1 MRKAWV
7 VAAGFFLICALVVVA
22 VSQGWLASSAPLA
35 ILPTRVPGTPDPS
48 QAIKLQLVY
57 SSEKE
62 VWLKQSV
69 NTWLATNPTVDG
81 KPIQVELISRG
92 SQEIVTQLQDGS
104 LRPTAISP
112 ASTLQITQI
121 NAAQIDA
128 KTNLAADA
136 EPLLISPLVLTAY
149 EGSPA
154 ANLLKSQDPQ
164 LWQALHDGVLLPQRS
179 QKILFAQTSPTT
191 SNSGF
196 QAWILMAYAYHNK
209 ATGLTAGDVND
220 PKFVEWLQ
228 GYAKNVEQFAESTGS
243 LMQKMVQFGPSSY
256 GAAVVYE
263 STALEYLP
271 KAQGRF
277 GKLILVYP
285 PQNLYSDHPL
295 AILDASWSS
304 DDQREAAGLL
314 REFLLAK
321 PQQTTAVQ
329 QGFRPVDPD
338 IAIDAADSPFVKYQS
353 AGVQM
358 SIPNLAAEPDAATIK
373 AVLDL
378 WNSLA
383 NSVKR

>member
-7 VAAGFFLICALVVVA
+7 VAGSFFLICVLVIVA

-35 ILPTRVPGTPDPS
+35 ILPTRMPGTPDPS

-57 SSEKE
+57 SSEKDI
-62 VWLKQSV
+62 WLKQSV
-69 NTWLATNPTVDG
+69 NTWLATKPTVDG

-92 SQEIVTQLQDGS
+92 SQEIVSQLQDGS

-121 NAAQIDA
+121 NAIQIDGKA
-128 KTNLAADA
+128 NLAADA
-136 EPLLISPLVLTAY
+136 EPLLTSPLVLVAY
-149 EGSPA
+149 EGTPA
-154 ANLLKSQDPQ
+154 ATLVKSQDAQ
-164 LWQALHDGVLLPQRS
+164 FWQALHAGVLLPQRN
-179 QKILFAQTSPTT
+179 QKILLSQTSPTT

-209 ATGLTAGDVND
+209 ASGLTAADIND

-228 GYAKNVEQFAESTGS
+228 SYATKVEQFAESTGS
-243 LMQKMVQFGPSSY
+243 LMLKMVQVGPSTY

-277 GKLILVYP
+277 GKLILLYP

-304 DDQREAAGLL
+304 ADQREAAALL
-314 REFLLAK
+314 REFLLEK

-338 IAIDAADSPFVKYQS
+338 VAIDTADSPFVKYQS

-358 SIPNLAAEPDAATIK
+358 SIPNLASEPDAATIK

-378 WNSLA
+378 WNSIA
-383 NSVKR
+383 PSVKR

>member
-7 VAAGFFLICALVVVA
+7 VAVGFFIICAFVVGA
-22 VSQGWLASSAPLA
+22 VSNGWLDSSAPLA
-35 ILPTRVPGTPDPS
+35 ILPTRMPSTPDPS
-48 QAIKLQLVY
+48 QAIKLQVVY
-57 SSEKE
+57 SSEKDI
-62 VWLKQSV
+62 WLKQTV
-69 NTWLATNPTVDG
+69 NTWLATKPTVDG
-81 KPIQVELISRG
+81 KPIQVELIARG
-92 SQEIVTQLQDGS
+92 SQEIVSQLQAGS

-112 ASTLQITQI
+112 ASSLQITQI
-121 NAAQIDA
+121 NAAQIDG
-128 KTNLAADA
+128 KTNLAADTQ
-136 EPLLISPLVLTAY
+136 PLLISPLVLVAY

-154 ANLLKSQDPQ
+154 SKLVKSQDAQ
-164 LWQALHDGVLLPQRS
+164 FWQALHDGVLLPQRS
-179 QKILFAQTSPTT
+179 QKILLGQTSPTT

-196 QAWILMAYAYHNK
+196 QAWVLMAYAYHNK
-209 ATGLTAGDVND
+209 ANGLTAADISD

-243 LMQKMVQFGPSSY
+243 LMLKMVQVGPSTY

-277 GKLILVYP
+277 GKLMLLYP

-304 DDQREAAGLL
+304 VDQREAAGLL
-314 REFLLAK
+314 REFLLEK
-321 PQQTTAVQ
+321 DQQTMAVQ

-338 IAIDAADSPFVKYQS
+338 VAIDTADSPFVKYQS
-353 AGVQM
+353 AGVQL
-358 SIPNLAAEPDAATIK
+358 SIANLAAEPDAATIK

-378 WNSLA
+378 WNSIEP
-383 NSVKR
+383 SVKR